1 MSNQSPGDSPVG
13 RKQRLL
19 LRIERFSRE
28 RFKLVFAGALILLL
42 ASTWISSHIK
52 IESDVLNLIPRGNRQ
67 VDTFREALHEFGSID
82 YLIVLFEAAQ
92 DEGPDEIEDFADL
105 FAEKLR
111 AREDLVRSVEYRFQP
126 DAKFMQLFSENA
138 LLFVPPEQLPQIA
151 GKLDDEAIRRQI
163 RENKIALSSPTASI
177 AEGLLLRDPLGL
189 MPLFVDRLLAHRG
202 ALKVDL
208 SDGYYLSR
216 DNRTLIMLV
225 KPSHPSQ
232 DLAFSRKLLAAARD
246 DARRCAPRSSPT
258 ATGEAGPN
266 CASAAIPPLSPRNR
280 DC

>member
-1 MSNQSPGDSPVG
+1 MSNQSSGDFLVG
-13 RKQRLL
+13 RKQRIL

-28 RFKLVFAGALILLL
+28 RFKLVFAGALTLLL
-42 ASTWISSHIK
+42 VSIWIGSRIK

-82 YLIVLFEAAQ
+82 YLIVLLEAA
-92 DEGPDEIEDFADL
+92 DNDGPDEIEDFADL

-151 GKLDDEAIRRQI
+151 EKLEDESIRSQI
-163 RENKIALSSPTASI
+163 RENKVALSSPTASI

-189 MPLFVDRLLAHRG
+189 MPLFVDRLLAHTARSRWICPTG
-202 ALKVDL
+202 ITSRRTTAL
-208 SDGYYLSR
+208 
-216 DNRTLIMLV
+216 
-225 KPSHPSQ
+225 
-232 DLAFSRKLLAAARD
+232 
-246 DARRCAPRSSPT
+246 SS
-258 ATGEAGPN
+258 
-266 CASAAIPPLSPRNR
+266 C
-280 DC
+280 

>member
-1 MSNQSPGDSPVG
+1 MARYHAAVDASRAGRNNPDLMSNQSPGDSPVG

-208 SDGYYLSR
+208 SDGY
-216 DNRTLIMLV
+216 
-225 KPSHPSQ
+225 
-232 DLAFSRKLLAAARD
+232 
-246 DARRCAPRSSPT
+246 
-258 ATGEAGPN
+258 
-266 CASAAIPPLSPRNR
+266 
-280 DC
+280 